1 MDARSNLTDSEKL
14 AYLRHALKGGNAKTV
29 IEGLSRSGE
38 HYSEAIACLKSRYN
52 RPRSIHQ
59 AHIQRILEAPGLKD
73 GSGKELRRLHDTAL
87 QHLRALKSLGQEP
100 SGSFIT
106 SLLELKLDM
115 TTMFEWQRHSQVST
129 DVPHYRELLEFID
142 LRARASESSL
152 NDPGKKSSNPSW
164 KRGPTSSKPIAF
176 FMAGTDF
183 SSNCVI
189 CKSEKHPLYMCPKFK
204 SLNHEHKTSTL
215 KSNSLCMN
223 CMRPGHFVKNCKS
236 LHRCR
241 VCQKPHHT
249 LLHFDEKTKGTDTLA
264 SVAKLNSPAPGAL
277 IASSHAATG
286 IKSNMLL
293 MTCCVQVEAPDG
305 STMEAR
311 AILDSGSSASFI
323 SMPAA
328 SLCMTM
334 VVCESCSQ
342 LMNYHNTH
350 ARECRNSM

>member
-1 MDARSNLTDSEKL
+1 
-14 AYLRHALKGGNAKTV
+14 
-29 IEGLSRSGE
+29 
-38 HYSEAIACLKSRYN
+38 
-52 RPRSIHQ
+52 
-59 AHIQRILEAPGLKD
+59 
-73 GSGKELRRLHDTAL
+73 
-87 QHLRALKSLGQEP
+87 
-100 SGSFIT
+100 
-106 SLLELKLDM
+106 M

-152 NDPGKKSSNPSW
+152 NDPGKKPSNPSW
-164 KRGPTSSKPIAF
+164 KRGPTSSKPIAS

-323 SMPAA
+323 SERLAQSLSLSRSNQSTRISGVAGFSSSSVHPITSFRIFSSLSPTKKFFTSAVVVPRVTCDLLLHQVHFSRNWNHLSGLQLADPHFGKSNRPA
-328 SLCMTM
+328 
-334 VVCESCSQ
+334 V
-342 LMNYHNTH
+342 
-350 ARECRNSM
+350 RG

>member
-1 MDARSNLTDSEKL
+1 MTKSPTWKDASSIAPSRLRSFYARILYPPHLRLTPLESSSPSWKFRHLTFDGSILNWKTFWEQFSVSVDARSNLTDSEKL

-115 TTMFEWQRHSQVST
+115 TTMFEWQRHSQVCT

-152 NDPGKKSSNPSW
+152 NDPGKKPSNPSW
-164 KRGPTSSKPIAF
+164 KRALPSLL
-176 FMAGTDF
+176 
-183 SSNCVI
+183 
-189 CKSEKHPLYMCPKFK
+189 PLLWQVLTF
-204 SLNHEHKTSTL
+204 
-215 KSNSLCMN
+215 
-223 CMRPGHFVKNCKS
+223 
-236 LHRCR
+236 
-241 VCQKPHHT
+241 
-249 LLHFDEKTKGTDTLA
+249 
-264 SVAKLNSPAPGAL
+264 PATA
-277 IASSHAATG
+277 
-286 IKSNMLL
+286 
-293 MTCCVQVEAPDG
+293 
-305 STMEAR
+305 
-311 AILDSGSSASFI
+311 
-323 SMPAA
+323 
-328 SLCMTM
+328 
-334 VVCESCSQ
+334 
-342 LMNYHNTH
+342 
-350 ARECRNSM
+350 